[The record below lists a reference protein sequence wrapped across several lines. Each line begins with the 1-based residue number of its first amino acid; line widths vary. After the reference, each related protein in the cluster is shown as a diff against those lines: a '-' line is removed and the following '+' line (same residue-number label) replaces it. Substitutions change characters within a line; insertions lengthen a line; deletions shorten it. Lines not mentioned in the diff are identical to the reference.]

1 MFHLGLLTY
10 LQTTAWGDVVWSDP
24 PGLRAA
30 SRRHLLVSLLARS
43 WNLHPL
49 RFEDGGDL
57 FFFLGRFIVYS
68 FCETFLW
75 QIINEGGEES
85 CA

>member
-43 WNLHPL
+43 WNLHAL
-49 RFEDGGDL
+49 RFKDGGD
-57 FFFLGRFIVYS
+57 FFLFGPLYCLQLLRKVS
-68 FCETFLW
+68 VAEALD
-75 QIINEGGEES
+75 
-85 CA
+85 